1 MRRIRA
7 NAIAIL
13 TVAWILGTFYYL
25 WQDSK
30 PHSAAS
36 SRSPSSGGGGVV
48 VKSGQRSSGKV
59 ELHKEER
66 TVPLLVSVASPL
78 GSRSPVPAR
87 GWRFARLPHCRTRCC
102 AGGEGGGSP
111 RRCGSVGRVCGE
123 IGRVEAAG
131 GEEEEMEWQSAAG
144 WGGGGGTARLVP
156 GS

>member
-36 SRSPSSGGGGVV
+36 SRSPSSSGVGVGG

-66 TVPLLVSVASPL
+66 TVPLLRGRRGP
-78 GSRSPVPAR
+78 GVPR
-87 GWRFARLPHCRTRCC
+87 RDGVRLETFCTREESSGVPHTFGDCRT
-102 AGGEGGGSP
+102 GNGQDLNGH
-111 RRCGSVGRVCGE
+111 
-123 IGRVEAAG
+123 
-131 GEEEEMEWQSAAG
+131 
-144 WGGGGGTARLVP
+144 
-156 GS
+156 

>member
-36 SRSPSSGGGGVV
+36 SRSPGSGGVG

-66 TVPLLVSVASPL
+66 TVPLLGDLTLKMAVEESQVAEMSIL
-78 GSRSPVPAR
+78 SATEIQGSNSNATNKPSTAMHYDDSFPDESSEAQEDVNRLRGQPPHSERIGFLITNLCNRKQPA
-87 GWRFARLPHCRTRCC
+87 
-102 AGGEGGGSP
+102 
-111 RRCGSVGRVCGE
+111 
-123 IGRVEAAG
+123 
-131 GEEEEMEWQSAAG
+131 
-144 WGGGGGTARLVP
+144 
-156 GS
+156 